1 MTDTHQ
7 FFGMLKKLKL
17 SRHQA
22 VRMIG
27 NDYAWQLA
35 DESLAALFNHAASGG
50 LPIMCF
56 VGNRGCIQIH
66 SGPVTNIKTMG
77 PWINVLDE
85 TFHLHLRDGPRS
97 RTVGRAQADQG
108 RSRHL
113 DRGL

>member
-1 MTDTHQ
+1 MTDVHQ

-27 NDYAWQLA
+27 SDYAWQLA
-35 DESLAALFNHAASGG
+35 DDSLAAMFNHAASGG

-66 SGPVTNIKTMG
+66 SGPVTKIKTDG
-77 PWINVLDE
+77 SVDQRAG
-85 TFHLHLRDGPRS
+85 RDLPPPSADRPCPRA
-97 RTVGRAQADQG
+97 VGGAQADQG
-108 RSRHL
+108 RPRHL